1 MDLKAVTLE
10 DAEFLYELLKQREG
24 RINISHNS
32 LLTWE
37 EHLDYIKN
45 HSYKSWDVIWV
56 ENNKVGNIYLTQRD
70 EIGIFLDKKFQGR
83 GYGSQALKQ
92 FMKKN
97 GKKRYLANINPT
109 NYKSIQFFGKH
120 GFIHIQNT
128 YHKKGVAH
136 RLTDKRKYF

>member
-24 RINISHNS
+24 RVNISYRS
-32 LLTWE
+32 IPTLT
-37 EHLDYIKN
+37 EHRDYIEN
-45 HSYKSWDVIWV
+45 HSYQSWDIILVD
-56 ENNKVGNIYLTQRD
+56 NNKVGNIYLTQRD
-70 EIGIFLDKKFQGR
+70 EIGIFLDKKSQSK
-83 GYGSQALKQ
+83 GYGSIPITE

-120 GFIHIQNT
+120 GFVHIQNT
-128 YHKKGVAH
+128 YHKKF
-136 RLTDKRKYF
+136 D

>member
-1 MDLKAVTLE
+1 MELKSVTLD

-24 RINISHNS
+24 RVNISHRS
-32 LLTWE
+32 IPTST
-37 EHLDYIKN
+37 EHRDYIEN
-45 HSYKSWDVIWV
+45 HSYQSWNIIWV
-56 ENNKVGNIYLTQRD
+56 ENNRVGNIYLTQRD
-70 EIGIFLDKKFQGR
+70 EIGIFIDNKFQGR

-92 FMKKN
+92 FMEKN

-128 YHKKGVAH
+128 YHKKIN
-136 RLTDKRKYF
+136 

>member
-24 RINISHNS
+24 RVNISHRS
-32 LLTWE
+32 IPTLT
-37 EHLDYIKN
+37 EHRDYIEN
-45 HSYKSWDVIWV
+45 HSYQSWDIILVD
-56 ENNKVGNIYLTQRD
+56 NNKVGNIYLTQRD

-97 GKKRYLANINPT
+97 GKKL
-109 NYKSIQFFGKH
+109 KGKKL
-120 GFIHIQNT
+120 FIPMPDKTIEVT
-128 YHKKGVAH
+128 VSDTVFLDKEGD
-136 RLTDKRKYF
+136 RLNA

>member
-1 MDLKAVTLE
+1 MELKSVTSD

-24 RINISHNS
+24 RVNISHRS
-32 LLTWE
+32 IPTST
-37 EHLDYIKN
+37 EHRDYIEN
-45 HSYKSWDVIWV
+45 HSYQSWNIIWV
-56 ENNKVGNIYLTQRD
+56 ENNRVGNIYLTQRD
-70 EIGIFLDKKFQGR
+70 EIGIFIDNKFQGR

-92 FMKKN
+92 FMEKN

-128 YHKKGVAH
+128 YHKKIN
-136 RLTDKRKYF
+136 

>member
-1 MDLKAVTLE
+1 MELKAVTLE
-10 DAEFLYELLKQREG
+10 DSEFLYELLKQREG
-24 RINISHNS
+24 KVNISHSS
-32 LLTWE
+32 LITWE

-56 ENNKVGNIYLTQRD
+56 ENNRVGNIYLTQRD
-70 EIGIFLDKKFQGR
+70 EIGIFLDKKFQSK
-83 GYGSQALKQ
+83 GYGSIAITE

-97 GKKRYLANINPT
+97 GKKRYLANISPT

-128 YHKKGVAH
+128 YHKKIN
-136 RLTDKRKYF
+136 

>member
-1 MDLKAVTLE
+1 MDLKAITLE

-70 EIGIFLDKKFQGR
+70 EIGIFLDKKFQSK
-83 GYGSQALKQ
+83 GYGSIAITE

-120 GFIHIQNT
+120 GFVHIQNT
-128 YHKKGVAH
+128 YHKKF
-136 RLTDKRKYF
+136 D